1 MVFIS
6 PAVDIKK
13 ETVRLMAKRFNPRG
27 LKEAITSPMLEV
39 EPYIVELIDQL
50 SKIRSPITCCKG
62 LQIANRPQLWDPPL
76 LLPHK
81 TTVSR

>member
-1 MVFIS
+1 MVFIP

-13 ETVRLMAKRFNPRG
+13 ETVRSMAKRFNPRG

-62 LQIANRPQLWDPPL
+62 LQLANSLISGKSVL
-76 LLPHK
+76 K
-81 TTVSR
+81 